1 MEINPAIPALLVQFA
16 MTVVFSFLVGLEFRR
31 YHHNAD
37 YKLHFGSTRTFVLIG
52 ILGFILYTL
61 DASRQLYT
69 TGLLVIS
76 GFLWIFYWRLSAQK
90 QFSLLGTLFALLIY
104 LIGPIAGSFPLW
116 FLVLFS
122 VLLILMLGEKP
133 KIHHISDQLANEEIV
148 TLAKFLIISGVILPL
163 LPDQPIA
170 PLLPVSYYKIWL
182 AAIVVSGFSYLGY
195 LVNRYFF
202 KNRSLAITGLLA
214 GLYSSTA
221 ATIIIARRARGME
234 QAERNVSSALIMATI
249 MMYIRLL
256 AIIFLFDQRIGQA
269 LLIPF
274 LSLIF
279 LSLLIIIGL
288 LHFGNQGPVSYDDI
302 NMEHPLELS
311 TAILFALSIVLF
323 IFLTQ
328 YVTQHFGSR
337 GLSFLAF
344 SAGLTDIDPFIFSL
358 LSGRFTVPDA
368 SLISA
373 IIIAS
378 GSNNLLKAVYAIALA
393 RNRSIR
399 FGVIWL
405 LFLFVISILYIVK

>member
-1 MEINPAIPALLVQFA
+1 MEINPAVPTLLVQFA

-61 DASRQLYT
+61 DTSRLLYAM
-69 TGLLVIS
+69 GLLIIS
-76 GFLWIFYWRLSAQK
+76 AFLWIFYWR

-133 KIHHISDQLANEEIV
+133 RIHHISDQLANEEIV

-195 LVNRYFF
+195 LINRYFF

-249 MMYIRLL
+249 MMYLRLL
-256 AIIFLFDQRIGQA
+256 AIIFLFDQRIGQV

-274 LSLIF
+274 LTLIF
-279 LSLLIIIGL
+279 LSLLMIIGL
-288 LHFGNQGPVSYDDI
+288 LYFRNQGPVLHDDI

-378 GSNNLLKAVYAIALA
+378 GSNNLLKAAYAIALA

-405 LFLFVISILYIVK
+405 LFLFVISILYVIK